1 MKKISVWKD
10 ISKFVGEHID
20 LSVDHICLRYYLF
33 LLVAKCFYK
42 NSSI

>member
-20 LSVDHICLRYYLF
+20 LSVDHILF
-33 LLVAKCFYK
+33 KILFVFIGCKVFL
-42 NSSI
+42 

>member
-20 LSVDHICLRYYLF
+20 LSVDYTSKYL
-33 LLVAKCFYK
+33 V
-42 NSSI
+42 